1 MSEDKVG
8 FREVKTI
15 LLGDSGVGK
24 TSIINR
30 YVNNRF
36 NPDLPSS
43 LCSSSNEVE
52 IIKDDINYKLIIW
65 DTSGQEVYHS
75 LTNLFIKG
83 SNIVILTYAVNS
95 LSSFEGLKY
104 WHKSLVDN
112 IGANNYVLAVVGSKM
127 DLVNE
132 EVVTEEQGK
141 EFADEKNAI
150 FKLVSAKENSK
161 GIHELFDLLLEEL
174 IEKFPNYDENKSY
187 NYNPKKKIGKKKKQ
201 RHCC

>member
-1 MSEDKVG
+1 MDEDKMDL
-8 FREVKTI
+8 REVKII

-30 YVNNRF
+30 YVNNKF
-36 NPDLPSS
+36 NPDMASS
-43 LCSSSNEVE
+43 LCSSSNNVE
-52 IIKDDINYKLIIW
+52 IIKDNIKYKLIIW

-83 SNIVILTYAVNS
+83 TNIAILTYAINS
-95 LSSFEGLKY
+95 LTSFEGLNY
-104 WHKSLVDN
+104 WYKALIEN
-112 IGANNYVLAVVGSKM
+112 IGINNYILAIVGTKI

-132 EVVTEEQGK
+132 EVVSEEQAK
-141 EFADEKNAI
+141 EFAKEKNAI

-161 GIHELFDLLLEEL
+161 GIHNLFDMLLDEL
-174 IEKFPNYDENKSY
+174 IENYPNYDENKSY
-187 NYNPKKKIGKKKKQ
+187 RYRPIKKKAKR